1 MTSTDSILQLI
12 SEIHIPGFFITV
24 DFLQIGKAIP
34 QGISGFLKEKYDKIS
49 HGTSGRKFIYQESGW
64 RMAFTFYPTDRVVDE
79 KYAMKNKMIKKR

>member
-49 HGTSGRKFIYQESGW
+49 HVPAEENLFIKNQVGAWHLHSIL
-64 RMAFTFYPTDRVVDE
+64 PTG
-79 KYAMKNKMIKKR
+79 

>member
-24 DFLQIGKAIP
+24 DFLQIGEAIP

-49 HGTSGRKFIYQESGW
+49 HGASR
-64 RMAFTFYPTDRVVDE
+64 
-79 KYAMKNKMIKKR
+79 

>member
-49 HGTSGRKFIYQESGW
+49 HGANMTPV
-64 RMAFTFYPTDRVVDE
+64 FTAAAVSYTHLTLPTKLEV
-79 KYAMKNKMIKKR
+79 

>member
-24 DFLQIGKAIP
+24 DFLQIGEAIP

-49 HGTSGRKFIYQESGW
+49 IKNQVGAWHLHSIL
-64 RMAFTFYPTDRVVDE
+64 PTG
-79 KYAMKNKMIKKR
+79 

>member
-24 DFLQIGKAIP
+24 DFLQIGEAIP

-49 HGTSGRKFIYQESGW
+49 HGASGRKFIYQESRLAHGIYILSY
-64 RMAFTFYPTDRVVDE
+64 RPGSR
-79 KYAMKNKMIKKR
+79 

>member
-34 QGISGFLKEKYDKIS
+34 QGISGFLKEKYDNLMVPAEENL
-49 HGTSGRKFIYQESGW
+49 FIKNQVGAWHLHSIL
-64 RMAFTFYPTDRVVDE
+64 PTG
-79 KYAMKNKMIKKR
+79 

>member
-34 QGISGFLKEKYDKIS
+34 QGISGFFK
-49 HGTSGRKFIYQESGW
+49 RKV
-64 RMAFTFYPTDRVVDE
+64 R
-79 KYAMKNKMIKKR
+79 

>member
-49 HGTSGRKFIYQESGW
+49 HGASGRKFI
-64 RMAFTFYPTDRVVDE
+64 
-79 KYAMKNKMIKKR
+79 